1 MSITHRSI
9 LQQLAGGDLVD
20 AIERDVKHCVRRARS
35 GPDPAAHSQA
45 TIGEVV
51 VDTLLMRWHHILDSD
66 DTVATPLYRHTTAL
80 ALATAL
86 HQQGIQ
92 SPALAAKALA
102 AIKALNKAVALSDHF
117 YRKSPDIVR
126 LLKSAPVMP
135 VRRPGL
141 QKSLTR
147 WRAGDV
153 ASMQVDDH
161 YHALYVL
168 EISDGAPVVAFYDY
182 LDRTPPTLERLANVP
197 ERGTS
202 RTPENSCLDRRAL
215 YGLVHQPDPANQFVL
230 LASGADAPDNSRLM
244 RGDALETITDVFR
257 TIQHLRAYL

>member
-45 TIGEVV
+45 TIGEGIVE
-51 VDTLLMRWHHILDSD
+51 TLLTRWRCILDSD

-92 SPALAAKALA
+92 SAALTANALI

-117 YRKSPDIVR
+117 YRKSPDIAR
-126 LLKSAPVMP
+126 LLRSAPVMP
-135 VRRPGL
+135 ARRPGL

-168 EISDGAPVVAFYDY
+168 EISEGAPIVEFYDY
-182 LDRTPPTLERLANVP
+182 RSRTPPTMAQLANVP
-197 ERGTS
+197 ARGTVGNPQE
-202 RTPENSCLDRRAL
+202 RYLDRRAL

-230 LASGADAPDNSRLM
+230 LASGADGPDTTHLL
-244 RGDALETITDVFR
+244 RGEGLETITDVFR
-257 TIQHLRAYL
+257 TIEHLRACL